1 MKTIP
6 FALSCVASAMLL
18 QGCISTAPKIG
29 DDKAKTVA
37 TGAAGGAAS
46 ANANSQLEKCSQPVG
61 TLAVVEDQQ
70 APWFQQLVSQYRLP
84 STTPVLR
91 LLIQQSNC
99 FIIVERGRAMA
110 NMQQERALQQ
120 SGELRNNSNFG
131 QGQMV
136 SADYSLSP
144 EVLFSARGT
153 QGIGGAV
160 AMVNPILGALAAG
173 MQTNE
178 AATMLTLVD
187 NRSGVQVGA
196 AEGSSSNTDFGF
208 GGLLAG
214 GGAAAGLG
222 GYTST
227 PQGKVVAAAF
237 MNSYNQLV
245 QVVRTYKPQTM
256 GSQGLGTGGKLSV
269 DGSSPAPAPAAAVK
283 PVSTAAPAA
292 STVRLS
298 PKDAQ
303 TKLNALGYD
312 VGTPDG
318 VLGRKSVAAIRK
330 FQGDKGLPV
339 TGQLDSATQGELSK

>member
-1 MKTIP
+1 
-6 FALSCVASAMLL
+6 MLL

-37 TGAAGGAAS
+37 TGAAGGAES
-46 ANANSQLEKCSQPVG
+46 ANANSQLEKCAQPVG

-120 SGELRNNSNFG
+120 SGELRANSNFG

-136 SADYSLSP
+136 SADYSISP

-173 MQTNE
+173 MKTNE

-208 GGLLAG
+208 GGILAG
-214 GGAAAGLG
+214 GSAAAGLG

-227 PQGKVVAAAF
+227 PQGKVIAAAF

-245 QVVRTYKPQTM
+245 QVVRNYKPQTM
-256 GSQGLGTGGKLSV
+256 GSQGLGTGGRLAV
-269 DGSSPAPAPAAAVK
+269 DGSTPAPSAAPANAVK
-283 PVSTAAPAA
+283 PVSTATPPAN
-292 STVRLS
+292 TVRMT

-303 TKLNALGYD
+303 AKLNALGYD

-318 VLGRKSVAAIRK
+318 VLGRKSIAAIRK

-339 TGQLDSATQGELSK
+339 TGQLDSQTMNELNK